1 MIVGLVILGLIVI
14 SILWFVATYNTF
26 ISLRNREENSWKQIT
41 VQLKRRYDL
50 IPNLV
55 ETVKDY
61 MKYEQETLE
70 KVIQARNTAVSATD
84 RKSQGAAEG
93 MVSSALRQLF
103 AVVEK
108 YPDLK
113 ANENVAN
120 LMEELT
126 STENKIAF
134 ARQYY
139 NDIVMKF
146 NTKTEVFPSNIIAG
160 MFNFQRFDY
169 FEIPEEEKEV
179 PKVNLR

>member
-1 MIVGLVILGLIVI
+1 MVVGLIILGLIVI
-14 SILWFVATYNTF
+14 SILWFVATYNGF
-26 ISLRNREENSWKQIT
+26 VSLRNRVENSWKQIS

-61 MKYEQETLE
+61 MEYEQETLE
-70 KVIQARNTAVSATD
+70 KVIQARNTAVNAKN
-84 RKSQGAAEG
+84 RKEQGAAEG
-93 MVSSALRQLF
+93 MVSAALNQLY

-108 YPDLK
+108 YPELK
-113 ANENVAN
+113 ANENVQS

-139 NDIVMKF
+139 NDVVMKF
-146 NTKTEVFPSNIIAG
+146 NTKTETFPSNVIAG

-169 FEIPEEEKEV
+169 FEISEKEKEV
-179 PKVNLR
+179 PKVSLR